1 MLHHAFDEMG
11 GISKEE
17 WIASYDKVTAAEG
30 KEWRARGQR
39 AWRDWVKSEERQ
51 GTESGETG
59 GRECGDSSID

>member
-39 AWRDWVKSEERQ
+39 VRRDMGARVRRDR
-51 GTESGETG
+51 GARVRRDRGA
-59 GRECGDSSID
+59 RVRRLH